1 MLPIKKIYIDSQY
14 RTLNSISSSDFEIDL
29 KESFSFP
36 DNTVYYIDD
45 VTIPHSWYVV
55 EKDVND
61 RLYFYTLDTTT
72 NIEVYSIV
80 TLDYGN
86 YSGDD
91 LKEEINIKLNAEINI
106 ADNPNIYAVTY
117 SFKTNAITIDS
128 RYSNIQF
135 NIFTT
140 KQLKLTGIHEKY
152 NNLYNINSINDINEI
167 LGNYSYKLIIFP
179 NNYTSQSLNLQSI
192 NNIYLSSN
200 LGNYNSIGPRLE
212 SSIIKKIPVT
222 ANKNSFIFDQVLT
235 ANDYGDCSKQSIRLL
250 HFTLNDSNGNNLILH
265 GSNVSFSIIFSRLDP
280 NM

>member
-14 RTLNSISSSDFEIDL
+14 RTLNSISSSNFEIDL

-222 ANKNSFIFDQVLT
+222 SNKNSFIFDQVLT